1 MLPEWKLREKRMT
14 VTPRYGTAVTDS
26 VYITSRDGRNFR
38 QSNDV
43 FLRPGL
49 RTKHNWSYG
58 DNYIAWHVV
67 ETESTKD
74 DASRE
79 LSLYATESYFTG
91 RQSRLRR
98 YSLRIDGFASI
109 HAKLQ
114 KGEFTTKP
122 ITFSGKE
129 LSLNLATSAA
139 GSVEVEIRS
148 PDGTPISGF
157 TLADCDIIY
166 GDSLD
171 RRVGWKGNTS
181 VESLI
186 GRTVVLRVVMR
197 EADVY
202 SLVFE

>member
-1 MLPEWKLREKRMT
+1 MSISG
-14 VTPRYGTAVTDS
+14 RYGTAITDS
-26 VYITSRDGRNFR
+26 IYITSRDGRHFR

-43 FLRPGL
+43 FLPPGL

-58 DNYIAWHVV
+58 DNYLAWHAV
-67 ETESTKD
+67 ETASTKD
-74 DASRE
+74 DAPNE

-109 HAKLQ
+109 HAKLVQ
-114 KGEFTTKP
+114 GEFSTKP

-129 LSLNLATSAA
+129 LSLNVATSAA
-139 GSVEVEIRS
+139 GLVQVEIRS
-148 PDGTPISGF
+148 PDGTALPGYS
-157 TLADCDIIY
+157 LADCDLIY

-171 RRVGWKGNTS
+171 RRVSWKGNTS

-186 GRTVVLRVVMR
+186 GKTCVLRFVMR
-197 EADVY
+197 EADLY
-202 SLVFE
+202 SLKFE

>member
-1 MLPEWKLREKRMT
+1 MT

-26 VYITSRDGRNFR
+26 VFITSRDGRNFR

-67 ETESTKD
+67 ETESRKD
-74 DASRE
+74 DAPRE

-114 KGEFTTKP
+114 QGEFTTKP
-122 ITFSGKE
+122 ITFAGKE
-129 LSLNLATSAA
+129 LSLNVATSAA
-139 GSVEVEIRS
+139 GLVQVEIRS
-148 PDGTPISGF
+148 PEGTAIPGY
-157 TLADCDIIY
+157 TVADCDIIY

-171 RRVGWKGNTS
+171 RRVTWKGNKS

-186 GRTVVLRVVMR
+186 GRPVVLRVVMR